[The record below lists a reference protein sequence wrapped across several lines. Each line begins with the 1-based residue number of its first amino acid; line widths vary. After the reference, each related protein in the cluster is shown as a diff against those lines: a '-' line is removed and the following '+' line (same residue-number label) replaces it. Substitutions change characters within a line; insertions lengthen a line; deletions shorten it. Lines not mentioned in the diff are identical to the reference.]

1 MRQVARQAGVSI
13 ATVSRVFNGG
23 PVGADTRQRIER
35 VAREMRYVPNR
46 AAQSLN
52 TARTH
57 TIGVILPNLYGSFFS
72 ELLRQLDIAARE
84 SQYHLLVS
92 GSYGGLDELAASL
105 RAMSGRV
112 DALVVMSPVV
122 DPGIIDDNLPPAVPT
137 ILLGET
143 LASSGHGAFGVDNTA
158 GAREMTRH
166 LIGLGHRRIAH
177 LRGAEGNRDAADRL
191 EGYREAMHAADL
203 PTDGLVL
210 SGDFT
215 EASGHRA
222 AQSLLEDQALV
233 GASSLPDALFASN
246 DAMAIGAMSAF
257 QDAGLAVPDD
267 IAIAG
272 FDDVP
277 LARYLQPALTS
288 VRVPLDTLTS
298 QAVDHLLAAVRGEPL
313 SPHAVTFPT
322 DLVVRA
328 SCGAR

>member
-1 MRQVARQAGVSI
+1 MRQVAQQAGVSI

-23 PVGADTRQRIER
+23 PVGADTRQKIER
-35 VAREMRYVPNR
+35 VAKEMRYVPNR

-52 TARTH
+52 TSQTQ
-57 TIGVILPNLYGSFFS
+57 TIGVILPNLYGAFFS
-72 ELLRQLDIAARE
+72 ELLRALDIAARE

-92 GSYGGLDELAASL
+92 GSYGGIDELAASL

-112 DALVVMSPVV
+112 DALVVMSPIV
-122 DPGIIDDNLPPAVPT
+122 DVDVIDANLPPAVPT

-143 LASSGHGAFGVDNTA
+143 DASSDHGAFGVDNRA
-158 GAREMTRH
+158 GAREMTEH

-177 LRGAEGNRDAADRL
+177 LCGAEGNRDAADRL
-191 EGYREAMHAADL
+191 EGYRDAMQDAGL
-203 PTDGLVL
+203 STDELVL

-222 AQSLLEDQALV
+222 AQALV
-233 GASSLPDALFASN
+233 DASSLPDALFASN

-257 QDAGLAVPDD
+257 QDAGLVVPDD
-267 IAIAG
+267 IAVAG

-277 LARYLQPALTS
+277 LSRYLQPALTS

-298 QAVDHLLAAVRGEPL
+298 QAVRHLLAAVGGKPL

>member
-1 MRQVARQAGVSI
+1 MRSTMRQVARQAGVSI

-23 PVGADTRQRIER
+23 PVGNDTRARIER

-46 AAQSLN
+46 AAQSLTTSR
-52 TARTH
+52 TA
-57 TIGVILPNLYGSFFS
+57 TIGVILPNLYGAFFS
-72 ELLRQLDIAARE
+72 ELLRTLDLAARE

-122 DPGIIDDNLPPAVPT
+122 DVDVIDANLPPGIPA

-143 LASSGHGAFGVDNTA
+143 VASPTHGAFGVDNAA
-158 GAREMTRH
+158 GAAEMTRH

-177 LRGAEGNRDAADRL
+177 LAGAEGNRDAADRL
-191 EGYREAMHAADL
+191 RGYREAMRDAGL

-210 SGDFT
+210 DGDFT

-222 AQSLLEDQALV
+222 GRALLA
-233 GASSLPDALFASN
+233 GTLPDALFASN
-246 DAMAIGAMSAF
+246 DAMAIGAMSALR
-257 QDAGLAVPDD
+257 DAGLAVPDD
-267 IAIAG
+267 VAIAG

-288 VRVPLDTLTS
+288 VRVPLDALTA
-298 QAVDHLLAAVRGEPL
+298 QAVAHLLAAIDGDPL
-313 SPHAVTFPT
+313 GDSPVVFPT

>member
-23 PVGADTRQRIER
+23 PVGADTRERIER

-52 TARTH
+52 TAQTH
-57 TIGVILPNLYGSFFS
+57 TIGVILPNLYGAFFS
-72 ELLRQLDIAARE
+72 ELLRQLDVAARE

-92 GSYGGLDELAASL
+92 GSYAGLDELAASL

-112 DALVVMSPVV
+112 DALVVMSPIV
-122 DPGIIDDNLPPAVPT
+122 DVDVIDANLPPSVPT

-143 LASSGHGAFGVDNTA
+143 TASSSHGAFGVDNVA
-158 GAREMTRH
+158 GARAMTEH

-177 LRGAEGNRDAADRL
+177 LRGATGNRDAADRL
-191 EGYREAMHAADL
+191 EGWRTAMLAAGL
-203 PTDGLVL
+203 PTDELVL

-222 AQSLLEDQALV
+222 AQALV
-233 GASSLPDALFASN
+233 EAGALPDALFASN

-257 QDAGLAVPDD
+257 QDAGLAIPDD
-267 IAIAG
+267 IAVAG

-288 VRVPLDTLTS
+288 VRVPLEALTR
-298 QAVDHLLAAVRGEPL
+298 QAVEHLLASVGGETLPTE
-313 SPHAVTFPT
+313 AITFPT

>member
-23 PVGADTRQRIER
+23 PVGEDTRLRIER

-57 TIGVILPNLYGSFFS
+57 TIGVILPNLYGAFFS
-72 ELLRQLDIAARE
+72 ELLRALDVAARE

-122 DPGIIDDNLPPAVPT
+122 DVEVIDENLPPAVPT

-143 LASSGHGAFGVDNTA
+143 VASSGHGAYGVDNVA
-158 GAREMTRH
+158 GAREMTQH

-191 EGYREAMHAADL
+191 RGYREAMAEAGL
-203 PTDGLVL
+203 PTDELVL

-215 EASGHRA
+215 EGSGHRA
-222 AQSLLEDQALV
+222 GQALL
-233 GASSLPDALFASN
+233 ASSLPDALFASN

-288 VRVPLDTLTS
+288 VRVPLDTLTG
-298 QAVDHLLAAVRGEPL
+298 QAVDHLLAAVGGETL
-313 SPHAVTFPT
+313 SPHAVIFPT